1 MKKRYSYSV
10 LEWAAYPEG
19 EIQYDGSGPASY
31 VADNLRRLADII
43 DPPETI
49 KESNTIHV
57 GGRGAYA

>member
-1 MKKRYSYSV
+1 MKKQYSYSV
-10 LEWAAYPEG
+10 SELAAYPED

-49 KESNTIHV
+49 KEPKTIHV
-57 GGRGAYA
+57 GGRVAYA